1 MLLKGIAAA
10 TTDAEQDSLTVASS
24 SLSSD
29 TLLGP
34 TIRIL
39 HPGAKA
45 VYAYE
50 IYDGLGDTTGLE
62 MSATLIRNGK
72 AVYHSP
78 AAAVKAPQAD
88 KKVRVISIGGSL
100 DLGND
105 MPSGPYSLQVDV
117 LRQRN
122 GRIDHRASQ
131 WVDFEVRR

>member
-1 MLLKGIAAA
+1 
-10 TTDAEQDSLTVASS
+10 
-24 SLSSD
+24 
-29 TLLGP
+29 
-34 TIRIL
+34 
-39 HPGAKA
+39 

-50 IYDGLGDTTGLE
+50 IYDGLGDTAGLE
-62 MSATLIRNGK
+62 MSATLLRNGK

-78 AAAVKAPQAD
+78 AAPVKAPQAD
-88 KKVRVISIGGSL
+88 NRVRVISIGGSL

-105 MPSGPYSLQVDV
+105 VPSGPYSLQVDV